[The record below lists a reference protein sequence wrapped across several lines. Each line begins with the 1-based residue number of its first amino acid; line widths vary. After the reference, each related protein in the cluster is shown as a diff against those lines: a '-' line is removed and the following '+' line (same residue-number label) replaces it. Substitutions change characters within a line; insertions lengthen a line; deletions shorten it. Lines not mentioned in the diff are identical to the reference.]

1 MKKMLMVLMM
11 VFGLSA
17 VFAKSFVVLTDDES
31 VAYYSRNAEVE
42 NNAIKGFFVD
52 GVVAGGFPESDW
64 KNFTQIL
71 VFEKG
76 VCIYNIWVCS
86 RDPKMFGISVTGFK
100 GNPSGD
106 YHCDTTKKTD
116 PLQVGLNFIDRRV
129 LQVYSVDDEK
139 LVYNTY
145 EVEQT
150 ETETE
155 TKTN

>member
-1 MKKMLMVLMM
+1 MKKILMILMM

-17 VFAKSFVVLTDDES
+17 VFAKSFVVLTDVES
-31 VAYYSRNAEVE
+31 VAYYSRNTKIE
-42 NNAIKGFFVD
+42 NDAIKGFFVD
-52 GVVAGGFPESDW
+52 GVVSNGYPESDW
-64 KNFTQIL
+64 KSFTQVV

-86 RDPKMFGISVTGFK
+86 RDPKNFGISVTGFK
-100 GNPSGD
+100 GNPNGV

-145 EVEQT
+145 EVEDEA
-150 ETETE
+150 ET
-155 TKTN
+155 